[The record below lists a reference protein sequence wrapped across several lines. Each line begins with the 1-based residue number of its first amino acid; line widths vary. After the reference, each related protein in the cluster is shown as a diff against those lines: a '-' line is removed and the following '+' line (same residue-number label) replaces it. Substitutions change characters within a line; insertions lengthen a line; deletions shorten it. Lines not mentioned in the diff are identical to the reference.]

1 MVVGDCLFANL
12 DVLAVRIKSR
22 FFFLLLWSVTNHERN
37 ILDYLHHKFRSD
49 LKIIDEIYFEMYKNM
64 CCHNSIVIKL

>member
-22 FFFLLLWSVTNHERN
+22 FFFLLLWSVTNHGRN
-37 ILDYLHHKFRSD
+37 ILDYFASQIQIKF
-49 LKIIDEIYFEMYKNM
+49 KNYRW
-64 CCHNSIVIKL
+64 NIFWNV